1 MLLFRQFRGTNRRE
15 WLQFATGFTL
25 KRGLRERSWR
35 DVRKDLFKAGFLRI
49 SAASRFITKHELLA
63 LPLGD
68 IRQESTALW
77 IRVYTPQ
84 SSKTLLRSIPLADN
98 LVTGRFALLAI
109 LFSLWISAYH

>member
-15 WLQFATGFTL
+15 WLQFATGFTI
-25 KRGLRERSWR
+25 KRGLREKSWR

-68 IRQESTALW
+68 IRQENTALW

-84 SSKTLLRSIPLADN
+84 SSKDSLGGFAS
-98 LVTGRFALLAI
+98 RFVL
-109 LFSLWISAYH
+109 